1 MLYTPQKFINYG
13 QLSSED
19 RENRGIDKFFAIQL
33 QCTYKMAPHHILKR
47 KKKTCL
53 FKHDSKLCAP
63 HITLIFHYKN
73 SVYSSLIDKR

>member
-19 RENRGIDKFFAIQL
+19 RENRGINKFFAIQITMYL
-33 QCTYKMAPHHILKR
+33 QNGTTSYFEKE
-47 KKKTCL
+47 KKTCL

>member
-19 RENRGIDKFFAIQL
+19 RENRGINKFFAIQL

-47 KKKTCL
+47 KKK
-53 FKHDSKLCAP
+53 HAYP
-63 HITLIFHYKN
+63 NMIQNYVHHI
-73 SVYSSLIDKR
+73 